1 VILCNKAPADV
12 IYLDNNATTQPT
24 AAVIDAVSTALAR
37 MWANP
42 SGIYPSAQEAADL
55 LQRGRASVAELVGV
69 TPAEIIFTS
78 GGTESIHTALFGV
91 AGVKQ
96 GRHIITT
103 QVEHAASLQTILKIE
118 SGGYRVSRLGV
129 DADGQLS
136 LSELDAAIGPDT
148 ALVSVMLANNE
159 TGVLFPVEAIAEICR
174 RKRVLLHVDAVQ
186 AIGKVPVQ
194 ASQCADILSF
204 SGHKLHGPKGV
215 GALFVRRHLKLQPL
229 LMGGHQEGGRRA
241 GTENVPGIAGF
252 GVAARE
258 ALTRLEA
265 GAEAKVASLRSF
277 LEESILWSI
286 PYLRINGRK
295 SPRLPNTSSLTVAGL
310 DAKQLVAALGKKG
323 FCISNGSACASGS
336 AKPSHVLTAMGM
348 TAQEAMSTIRI
359 SLSADSTKE
368 QIAAFAAALTRSAQE
383 ARQT

>member
-1 VILCNKAPADV
+1 
-12 IYLDNNATTQPT
+12 
-24 AAVIDAVSTALAR
+24 
-37 MWANP
+37 
-42 SGIYPSAQEAADL
+42 
-55 LQRGRASVAELVGV
+55 
-69 TPAEIIFTS
+69 
-78 GGTESIHTALFGV
+78 
-91 AGVKQ
+91 
-96 GRHIITT
+96 
-103 QVEHAASLQTILKIE
+103 
-118 SGGYRVSRLGV
+118 
-129 DADGQLS
+129 
-136 LSELDAAIGPDT
+136 
-148 ALVSVMLANNE
+148 
-159 TGVLFPVEAIAEICR
+159 
-174 RKRVLLHVDAVQ
+174 
-186 AIGKVPVQ
+186 
-194 ASQCADILSF
+194 
-204 SGHKLHGPKGV
+204 V

-241 GTENVPGIAGF
+241 GTENLPGIAGF

-310 DAKQLVAALGKKG
+310 DAKQLVAALGEKG

-348 TAQEAMSTIRI
+348 TAQEALSTIRI

>member
-1 VILCNKAPADV
+1 MILCNKAPADV

-37 MWANP
+37 VWANP

-103 QVEHAASLQTILKIE
+103 QVEHAASLQAILKIE

-186 AIGKVPVQ
+186 AIGKVPGQ

-323 FCISNGSACASGS
+323 FCISNVSACASGS

-348 TAQEAMSTIRI
+348 TAQEALSTIRI